1 MDTTVYA
8 SRTAVKKRTRTS
20 SKAVHKINKLTIVKW
35 IVAVALIVGF
45 TILTEVVAKPD
56 IFMFFALGAGLI
68 ILFHK
73 GFSIK
78 KYGRNFISGWQF
90 WVWTAVSV
98 ALLIG
103 ADQLKKY
110 MLWTMFVGQNS
121 GIIQIWQKENYI
133 GVVFYAITMIIILPL
148 AENLFICK
156 GLLSGKNKIAL
167 FVLAIAGL
175 FVRGLFYAHGFYGIL
190 SYAVVAIPIV
200 LVYLKTKNMYI
211 TLTAQ
216 IIVSAYLFIPDIAYD
231 VARLMLR

>member
-1 MDTTVYA
+1 
-8 SRTAVKKRTRTS
+8 
-20 SKAVHKINKLTIVKW
+20 
-35 IVAVALIVGF
+35 
-45 TILTEVVAKPD
+45 
-56 IFMFFALGAGLI
+56 
-68 ILFHK
+68 
-73 GFSIK
+73 
-78 KYGRNFISGWQF
+78 
-90 WVWTAVSV
+90 
-98 ALLIG
+98 
-103 ADQLKKY
+103 
-110 MLWTMFVGQNS
+110 
-121 GIIQIWQKENYI
+121 
-133 GVVFYAITMIIILPL
+133 MIIILPL

>member
-1 MDTTVYA
+1 
-8 SRTAVKKRTRTS
+8 
-20 SKAVHKINKLTIVKW
+20 
-35 IVAVALIVGF
+35 
-45 TILTEVVAKPD
+45 
-56 IFMFFALGAGLI
+56 
-68 ILFHK
+68 
-73 GFSIK
+73 
-78 KYGRNFISGWQF
+78 
-90 WVWTAVSV
+90 
-98 ALLIG
+98 
-103 ADQLKKY
+103 
-110 MLWTMFVGQNS
+110 MFVGQNS